1 MEISNKELYR
11 NLLTQFVFEEDPLLS
26 MLTWLMDRMMEAEVE
41 AKLGASKNE
50 HCKTRTSSLSGYR
63 PRRFDTR
70 LGTVYLMVPKIRKG
84 GYVPFFV
91 SEKQRSEQALIALVQ
106 EAFVN
111 GVSTRKVKKVLK
123 TLGVENIS
131 AGQVSNMTKGL
142 DAQVEEFRTAAL
154 EEAYPFIW
162 IDAIYEKIRQEDR
175 KVVSTAIMVAYGVS
189 VEGERRIL
197 AVEPFPDES
206 KECWKE
212 FFQKLKE
219 RGLKNSALIIS
230 DAHLGIQ
237 SAVKEEM
244 PGSGWQRCKV
254 HLMRNIL
261 ASVPHRAKEEVAAKL
276 KQIWLQPD
284 YETALK
290 VADIV
295 IEEYGDTWSKAIK
308 CLEEGLEDSLQF
320 YHYESI
326 DHRKIS
332 STNSIERLNKEIRRR
347 SRVVG
352 VFPSKEAY
360 MRLIVTYLIEYS
372 EEWVGEQRSYIKQE
386 HLEAVMIKFYKN
398 KIAS

>member
-26 MLTWLMDRMMEAEVE
+26 MLTWLMDRMMEAEV
-41 AKLGASKNE
+41 AVKLGASKNE
-50 HCKTRTSSLSGYR
+50 HSKTRKSSLSGYR

-70 LGTVYLMVPKIRKG
+70 LGTVYLMVPKVRKG

-111 GVSTRKVKKVLK
+111 GVSTRRVKKVLQS
-123 TLGVENIS
+123 LGGENIS

-142 DAQVEEFRTAAL
+142 DEQVAEFRTAAL
-154 EEAYPFIW
+154 EKTYPFIW

-189 VEGERRIL
+189 EQGERRIL
-197 AVEPFPDES
+197 AVEPFKDES
-206 KECWKE
+206 AECWKE
-212 FFQKLKE
+212 FFQKLKA
-219 RGLKNSALIIS
+219 RGLKTSALIIS

-237 SAVKEEM
+237 AAVKEEM

-261 ASVPHRAKEEVAAKL
+261 GSVPHRAKEKVGAKL

-284 YETALK
+284 YDSALK
-290 VADIV
+290 MADIV
-295 IEEYGDTWSKAIK
+295 IEEYGEVWSKAIK
-308 CLEEGLEDSLQF
+308 CLEDGLEDSLQF
-320 YHYESI
+320 YHYESV

-332 STNSIERLNKEIRRR
+332 STNSIERLNREIRRR

-386 HLEAVMIKFYKN
+386 HLETVMLNFYKN

>member
-26 MLTWLMDRMMEAEVE
+26 MLTWLMDRMMEVEVE
-41 AKLGASKNE
+41 TKIGAAKNE
-50 HCKTRTSSLSGYR
+50 HSTTRKSSLSGHR

-106 EAFVN
+106 ESFVN
-111 GVSTRKVKKVLK
+111 GVSTRKVQRVLK
-123 TLGVENIS
+123 SLGVENIS
-131 AGQVSNMTKGL
+131 AGQVSNITKGL
-142 DAQVEEFRTAAL
+142 DEQVEEFRTRAL
-154 EEAYPFIW
+154 EKEYPFIW

-175 KVVSTAIMVAYGVS
+175 KVVSTAIMVAYGVTTQ
-189 VEGERRIL
+189 GERQIL
-197 AVEPFPDES
+197 SVEPFPDES

-212 FFQKLKE
+212 FFHKLKE
-219 RGLKNSALIIS
+219 RGLRNSALIIS

-237 SAVKEEM
+237 AAVKEEM

-261 ASVPHRAKEEVAAKL
+261 ARVPHRAKKGVGAKL

-284 YETALK
+284 YETAHK
-290 VADIV
+290 VADMV
-295 IEEYGDTWSKAIK
+295 IDEYGSVWSKAMK

-352 VFPSKEAY
+352 VFPSKESY

-372 EEWVGEQRSYIKQE
+372 EEWIGEQRAYIKQE
-386 HLEAVMIKFYKN
+386 HLETVMTKFYKS